1 MAKQKI
7 VTDVPEHLNEE
18 FYQINP
24 DILESFSKYR
34 PPLNIYRFNED
45 VERIIP
51 YYTVGQRLSNEQ
63 VEELSEMTVEGFIF
77 VARTDHPI
85 YVKHISHQ
93 LDLVLVDKNLKAREI
108 ADIFVIALTRR
119 LEEFMEQPVRPV
131 FQKLTADVFTLTEYL
146 WHDPYRIRSLIK
158 RIHKKHTLANHS
170 FNSGVLGT
178 ALYCWLYDEGFKN
191 KSADRKAFDNT
202 VLGMFI
208 HDMGM
213 SKIPQFIRDKRQPLS
228 PDEQQKMRKHP
239 LLGYEMLTKLDT
251 RLPEVEACVLQHHE
265 RLDGKGYPQRA
276 KPDSIQTMG
285 RMCAVID
292 SFAAMITER
301 TYAPAKPQQEALKEL
316 AADERYEQR
325 FVKSLQNLIVQWAE

>member
-93 LDLVLVDKNLKAREI
+93 LDLVLVDKNLKSKEI
-108 ADIFVIALTRR
+108 NDIFVQAITRR
-119 LEEFMEQPVRPV
+119 LGEFFEQPVKAIYERLEEDLMV
-131 FQKLTADVFTLTEYL
+131 LTEYL
-146 WHDPYRIRSLIK
+146 WEDVWRIKGLVKRMHQDHSLP
-158 RIHKKHTLANHS
+158 NHS
-170 FNSGVLGT
+170 FNSGVMGLN
-178 ALYCWLYDEGFKN
+178 LYVNEH
-191 KSADRKAFDNT
+191 ADAIRNEVIKRRDFDRT
-202 VLGMFI
+202 TIGLFI
-208 HDMGM
+208 HDLGM
-213 SKIPQFIRDKRQPLS
+213 SKIPGFIRGKPKELS
-228 PDEQQKMRKHP
+228 LEEKSKVEAHP
-239 LLGYEMLTKLDT
+239 KVGNEMLAKLDIKF
-251 RLPEVEACVLQHHE
+251 PEIEACVLYHHE
-265 RLDGKGYPQRA
+265 RQNGSGYPRKIA
-276 KPDSIQTMG
+276 EKDIPG
-285 RMCAVID
+285 LGKLCAVVD
-292 SFAAMITER
+292 SFCAAVTDR
-301 TYAPAKPQQEALKEL
+301 PYAKAKDHHEAAREI
-316 AADERYEQR
+316 AANEKHYDPKYSRL
-325 FVKSLQNLIVQWAE
+325 LQSVVFTT